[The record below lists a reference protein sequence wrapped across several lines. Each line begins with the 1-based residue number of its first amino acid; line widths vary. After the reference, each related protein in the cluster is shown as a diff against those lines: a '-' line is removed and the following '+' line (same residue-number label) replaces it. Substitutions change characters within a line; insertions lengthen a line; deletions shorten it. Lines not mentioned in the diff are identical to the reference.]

1 MIIKTWSD
9 YKSYRKSSS
18 RITMEVENFLI
29 SQLKNDRDKVITEFS
44 ILYQPI
50 IKSFVKKYLWS
61 NVASEDLYCC
71 GVEGLI
77 NSIDNFDPSKNVRFG
92 TFCTHYILGGIR
104 RVIDLTNNTIKRPS
118 HVNRILHKIFI
129 YDGEDFYSKL
139 LDEGFT
145 KEQIDNALLAKEIK
159 MTHLEDALEV
169 QNVDEYSIFNN
180 IEILNSV
187 KRLSPREMIAISLK
201 FGLFDVKLHTYKELD
216 KVLDCDSE
224 LLVRKIY
231 EKLRELMKDELDI

>member
-1 MIIKTWSD
+1 
-9 YKSYRKSSS
+9 
-18 RITMEVENFLI
+18 MEVENFLI

-44 ILYQPI
+44 VLYQPI

-61 NVASEDLYCC
+61 NVASEDLYCS

-139 LDEGFT
+139 LEEGFT
-145 KEQIDNALLAKEIK
+145 KDQIDNALLAKEIK

-231 EKLRELMKDELDI
+231 EKLRELMKDELN

>member
-1 MIIKTWSD
+1 MKIKTWSD

-18 RITMEVENFLI
+18 RLTMEVENFLI

-50 IKSFVKKYLWS
+50 IKSFVRKYLWS

>member
-1 MIIKTWSD
+1 
-9 YKSYRKSSS
+9 
-18 RITMEVENFLI
+18 MEVENFLI

-44 ILYQPI
+44 VLYQPI

-139 LDEGFT
+139 LEEGFT

-159 MTHLEDALEV
+159 MTDLDSALEV

>member
-1 MIIKTWSD
+1 MKIKTWSD
-9 YKSYRKSSS
+9 YKYYRKSSS
-18 RITMEVENFLI
+18 RLTLEVENFLI
-29 SQLKNDRDKVITEFS
+29 SQLQNNRDKVIKEFS

-61 NVASEDLYCC
+61 NVASEDLYCS
-71 GVEGLI
+71 GIEGLI

-92 TFCTHYILGGIR
+92 TYATHYILGNIR
-104 RVIDLTNNTIKRPS
+104 RVIDLTNNTIKKPS
-118 HVNRILHKIFI
+118 HVNRILHKIYI
-129 YDGEDFYSKL
+129 YDGDDFYTKL

-145 KEQIDNALLAKEIK
+145 KDQIDNALLAKEIK
-159 MTHLEDALEV
+159 MTDLEDALEV

-216 KVLDCDSE
+216 KILDCDSE

-231 EKLRELMKDELDI
+231 EKLRELMKDELN

>member
-9 YKSYRKSSS
+9 YKCYRKSSS

-129 YDGEDFYSKL
+129 YNGEDFYSKL

-145 KEQIDNALLAKEIK
+145 KDQIDNALLAKEIK
-159 MTHLEDALEV
+159 MTDLDSALEV

-231 EKLRELMKDELDI
+231 EKLRELMKDELN

>member
-1 MIIKTWSD
+1 
-9 YKSYRKSSS
+9 
-18 RITMEVENFLI
+18 MEVENFLI
-29 SQLKNDRDKVITEFS
+29 SKLQNDRDKVITEFS
-44 ILYQPI
+44 VLYGPI

-61 NVASEDLYCC
+61 NVASEDLYCS

-77 NSIDNFDPSKNVRFG
+77 NAIDNFDTSKNVRFG
-92 TFCTHYILGGIR
+92 TYATHYMLGNIR

-118 HVNRILHKIFI
+118 HVNRILHKIFV
-129 YDGEDFYSKL
+129 YEGEDFYEDL
-139 LDEGFT
+139 LSQGFT
-145 KEQIDNALLAKEIK
+145 RDQIDNALVAKEIK
-159 MTHLEDALEV
+159 MTNLQDALEV
-169 QNVDEYSIFNN
+169 LKTDEYSIFNN

-201 FGLFDVKLHTYKELD
+201 FGLFDVKIHTYKELD

-231 EKLRELMKDELDI
+231 EKLRELMKDELN

>member
-44 ILYQPI
+44 VLYGPI

-61 NVASEDLYCC
+61 NVASEDLYCS

-139 LDEGFT
+139 LEEGFT
-145 KEQIDNALLAKEIK
+145 KDQIDNALLAKEIK

-231 EKLRELMKDELDI
+231 EKLRELMKDELN

>member
-1 MIIKTWSD
+1 MKIKTWSD
-9 YKSYRKSSS
+9 YKYYRKSSS
-18 RITMEVENFLI
+18 RLTMEVENFLI
-29 SQLKNDRDKVITEFS
+29 SKLQNDRGKVITEFS
-44 ILYQPI
+44 VLYGPI

-61 NVASEDLYCC
+61 NVASEDLYCS

-77 NSIDNFDPSKNVRFG
+77 NAIDNFDTSKNVRFG
-92 TFCTHYILGGIR
+92 TYATHYMLGNIR
-104 RVIDLTNNTIKRPS
+104 RVIDLTNNTIKKPS
-118 HVNRILHKIFI
+118 HVNRILHKIFV
-129 YDGEDFYSKL
+129 YEGEDFYEDL
-139 LDEGFT
+139 LSQGFT
-145 KEQIDNALLAKEIK
+145 RDQIDNALVAKEIK
-159 MTHLEDALEV
+159 MTDINDAIEV
-169 QNVDEYSIFNN
+169 QTVDDYSIFNN

-231 EKLRELMKDELDI
+231 EKLRELMKDELN

>member
-1 MIIKTWSD
+1 
-9 YKSYRKSSS
+9 
-18 RITMEVENFLI
+18 MEVENFLI
-29 SQLKNDRDKVITEFS
+29 SKLENDRYKVITEFS

-61 NVASEDLYCC
+61 NVASEDLYCS

-77 NSIDNFDPSKNVRFG
+77 NAIDNFDTSKNVRFG
-92 TFCTHYILGGIR
+92 TYATHYMLGNIR

-118 HVNRILHKIFI
+118 HVNRILHKIFV
-129 YDGEDFYSKL
+129 YEGEDFYEDL
-139 LDEGFT
+139 LSQGFT
-145 KEQIDNALLAKEIK
+145 RDQIDNALVAKEIK
-159 MTHLEDALEV
+159 MTNLQDALEV
-169 QNVDEYSIFNN
+169 LKTDEYSIFNN

-231 EKLRELMKDELDI
+231 EKLRELMKDELN

>member
-1 MIIKTWSD
+1 MKIKTWSD
-9 YKSYRKSSS
+9 YKYYRKSSS
-18 RITMEVENFLI
+18 RLTMEVENFLI
-29 SQLKNDRDKVITEFS
+29 SKLQNDRDKVITEFS
-44 ILYQPI
+44 ILYGPI

-61 NVASEDLYCC
+61 NVASEDLYCS

-77 NSIDNFDPSKNVRFG
+77 NAIDNFDTSKNVRFG
-92 TFCTHYILGGIR
+92 TYATHYMLGNIR

-118 HVNRILHKIFI
+118 HVNRILHKIFV
-129 YDGEDFYSKL
+129 YEGEDFYEDLLSQGFSK
-139 LDEGFT
+139 D
-145 KEQIDNALLAKEIK
+145 QIDNALVAKEIK
-159 MTHLEDALEV
+159 MTNLQDALEV
-169 QNVDEYSIFNN
+169 LKTDEYSIFNN

-201 FGLFDVKLHTYKELD
+201 FGLFDLKIHTYKELD

-231 EKLRELMKDELDI
+231 EKLRELMKDELN

>member
-1 MIIKTWSD
+1 MD
-9 YKSYRKSSS
+9 
-18 RITMEVENFLI
+18 VENFLI
-29 SQLKNDRDKVITEFS
+29 SKLENDRDKVITEFS
-44 ILYQPI
+44 VLYAPI

-61 NVASEDLYCC
+61 NVASEDLYCS

-77 NSIDNFDPSKNVRFG
+77 NAIDNFDTSKNVRFG
-92 TFCTHYILGGIR
+92 TYATHYMLGNIR

-118 HVNRILHKIFI
+118 HVNRILHKIFV
-129 YDGEDFYSKL
+129 YEGEDFYEDL
-139 LDEGFT
+139 LSQGFT
-145 KEQIDNALLAKEIK
+145 RDQIDNALVAKEIK
-159 MTHLEDALEV
+159 MTNLEDALEV
-169 QNVDEYSIFNN
+169 LKTDEYSIFNN

-201 FGLFDVKLHTYKELD
+201 FGLFDVKIHTYKELD

-231 EKLRELMKDELDI
+231 EKLRELFKDELDI

>member
-44 ILYQPI
+44 VLYGPI

-61 NVASEDLYCC
+61 NVASEDLYCS

-159 MTHLEDALEV
+159 MTDLDSALEV

>member
-9 YKSYRKSSS
+9 YKRYRKSSS
-18 RITMEVENFLI
+18 RLTMEVENFLI
-29 SQLKNDRDKVITEFS
+29 SKLNDDRDKVITEFS
-44 ILYQPI
+44 ILYEPI

-61 NVASEDLYCC
+61 NVASEDLYCS

-139 LDEGFT
+139 LEEGFT
-145 KEQIDNALLAKEIK
+145 KDQIDNALLAKEIK

-231 EKLRELMKDELDI
+231 EKLRELMKDELN

>member
-1 MIIKTWSD
+1 MKIKTWSD

-44 ILYQPI
+44 VLYQPI

-139 LDEGFT
+139 LEEGFT

-231 EKLRELMKDELDI
+231 EKLRELMKDELN

>member
-1 MIIKTWSD
+1 MKIKTWSD
-9 YKSYRKSSS
+9 YKYYRKSSS
-18 RITMEVENFLI
+18 RLTMEVENFLI
-29 SQLKNDRDKVITEFS
+29 SKLQNDRDKVITEFS
-44 ILYQPI
+44 VLYGPI

-61 NVASEDLYCC
+61 NVASEDLYCS

-77 NSIDNFDPSKNVRFG
+77 NAIDNFDTSKNVRFG
-92 TFCTHYILGGIR
+92 TYATHYMLGNIR

-118 HVNRILHKIFI
+118 HVNRILHKIYI
-129 YDGEDFYSKL
+129 YEGDDFYGEL
-139 LDEGFT
+139 LSQGFT
-145 KEQIDNALLAKEIK
+145 KDQIDNALVAKEIK
-159 MTHLEDALEV
+159 MTDLDDAIEV
-169 QNVDEYSIFNN
+169 QTVDEYSIFNN

-201 FGLFDVKLHTYKELD
+201 FGLFDVKIHTYKELD

-231 EKLRELMKDELDI
+231 EKLRELMKDELN

>member
-44 ILYQPI
+44 VLYQPI

-159 MTHLEDALEV
+159 MTDLDSALEV

>member
-1 MIIKTWSD
+1 MKIKTWSD
-9 YKSYRKSSS
+9 YKYYRKSSS
-18 RITMEVENFLI
+18 RLTMEVENFLI
-29 SQLKNDRDKVITEFS
+29 SKLQNDRDKVITEFS
-44 ILYQPI
+44 VLYGPI

-61 NVASEDLYCC
+61 NVASEDLYCS

-77 NSIDNFDPSKNVRFG
+77 NAIDNFDTSKNVRFG
-92 TFCTHYILGGIR
+92 TYATHYMLGNIR

-118 HVNRILHKIFI
+118 HVNRILHKIFV
-129 YDGEDFYSKL
+129 YEGEDFYEDL
-139 LDEGFT
+139 LSQGFT
-145 KEQIDNALLAKEIK
+145 RDQIDNALVAKEIK
-159 MTHLEDALEV
+159 MTNLQDALEV
-169 QNVDEYSIFNN
+169 LKTDEYSIFNN

-201 FGLFDVKLHTYKELD
+201 FGLFDVKIHTYKELD

-231 EKLRELMKDELDI
+231 EKLRELMKDELN

>member
-1 MIIKTWSD
+1 MKIKTWSD
-9 YKSYRKSSS
+9 YKYYRKSSS
-18 RITMEVENFLI
+18 RLTMEVENFLI
-29 SQLKNDRDKVITEFS
+29 SKLQNDRDKVITEFS
-44 ILYQPI
+44 VLYGPI

-61 NVASEDLYCC
+61 NVASDDLYCS

-77 NSIDNFDPSKNVRFG
+77 NAIDNFDTSKNVRFG
-92 TFCTHYILGGIR
+92 TYATHYMLGNIR

-118 HVNRILHKIFI
+118 HVNRILHKIFV
-129 YDGEDFYSKL
+129 YEGEDFYEDLLSQGFSK
-139 LDEGFT
+139 D
-145 KEQIDNALLAKEIK
+145 QIDNALVAKEIK
-159 MTHLEDALEV
+159 MTNLQDALEV
-169 QNVDEYSIFNN
+169 LKTDEYSIFNN

-201 FGLFDVKLHTYKELD
+201 FGLFDLKIHTYKELD

-231 EKLRELMKDELDI
+231 EKLRELMKDELN

>member
-61 NVASEDLYCC
+61 NVASEDLYCS

-139 LDEGFT
+139 LEEGFT

-231 EKLRELMKDELDI
+231 EKLRELMKDELN

>member
-1 MIIKTWSD
+1 MKIKTWSD
-9 YKSYRKSSS
+9 YKYYRKSSS
-18 RITMEVENFLI
+18 RLTMEVENFLI
-29 SQLKNDRDKVITEFS
+29 SKLQNDRDKVITEFS
-44 ILYQPI
+44 VLYGPI

-61 NVASEDLYCC
+61 NVASEDLYCS

-77 NSIDNFDPSKNVRFG
+77 NAIDNFDVSKNVRFG
-92 TFCTHYILGGIR
+92 TYATHYMLGNIR

-118 HVNRILHKIFI
+118 HVNRILHKIFV
-129 YDGEDFYSKL
+129 YEGEDFYEDL
-139 LDEGFT
+139 LSQGFT
-145 KEQIDNALLAKEIK
+145 RDQIDNALVAKEIK
-159 MTHLEDALEV
+159 MTNLQDALEV
-169 QNVDEYSIFNN
+169 LKTDEYSIFNN

-201 FGLFDVKLHTYKELD
+201 FGLFDVKIHTYKELD

-231 EKLRELMKDELDI
+231 EKLRELMKDELN

>member
-44 ILYQPI
+44 VLYQPI

-139 LDEGFT
+139 LEEGFT
-145 KEQIDNALLAKEIK
+145 KDQIDNALLAKEIK

-231 EKLRELMKDELDI
+231 EKLRELMKDELN

>member
-1 MIIKTWSD
+1 MKIKTWSD
-9 YKSYRKSSS
+9 YKYYRKSSS
-18 RITMEVENFLI
+18 RLTMEVENFLI
-29 SQLKNDRDKVITEFS
+29 SKLENDRHKVITEFS
-44 ILYQPI
+44 VLYAPI

-77 NSIDNFDPSKNVRFG
+77 NAIDNFDTGKNVRFG
-92 TFCTHYILGGIR
+92 TYATHYILGNIR

-118 HVNRILHKIFI
+118 HVNRILHKIFV
-129 YDGEDFYSKL
+129 YEGEDFYEDL
-139 LDEGFT
+139 LSQGFT
-145 KEQIDNALLAKEIK
+145 RDQIDNALVAKEIK
-159 MTHLEDALEV
+159 MTNLEDALEV
-169 QNVDEYSIFNN
+169 LKTDEYSIFNN

-201 FGLFDVKLHTYKELD
+201 FGLFDLKIHTYKELD

-231 EKLRELMKDELDI
+231 EKLRELFKDELD

>member
-1 MIIKTWSD
+1 MRIKTWAD
-9 YKSYRKSSS
+9 YKIYRKSTS
-18 RITMEVENFLI
+18 RINMEVEYFLI
-29 SQLKNDRDKVITEFS
+29 SKLVNYRDRVILEFCD
-44 ILYQPI
+44 LYEPI
-50 IKSFVKKYLWS
+50 IKSFVKKYYWC
-61 NVASEDLYCC
+61 NVAAEDLYCS
-71 GVEGLI
+71 GIEGLI
-77 NSIDNFDPSKNVRFG
+77 NAIDNFDASKNVRFG
-92 TFCTHYILGGIR
+92 TYATHYILGNIR
-104 RVIDLTNNTIKRPS
+104 RVIDLTNNTIKKPS
-118 HVNRILHKIFI
+118 HVNRILHKIYI
-129 YDGEDFYSKL
+129 YNGEDFYSKL

-145 KEQIDNALLAKEIK
+145 KDQIDNALLAKEIK
-159 MTHLEDALEV
+159 MTNLEDALEV

-231 EKLRELMKDELDI
+231 EKLRELMKDELN

>member
-44 ILYQPI
+44 VLYQPI

-61 NVASEDLYCC
+61 NVASEDLYCS

-139 LDEGFT
+139 LEEGFT
-145 KEQIDNALLAKEIK
+145 KDQIDNALLAKEIK

>member
-1 MIIKTWSD
+1 
-9 YKSYRKSSS
+9 
-18 RITMEVENFLI
+18 MEVENFLI
-29 SQLKNDRDKVITEFS
+29 SKLENDRDKVITEFS
-44 ILYQPI
+44 VLYQPI

-61 NVASEDLYCC
+61 NVASDDLYCS

-77 NSIDNFDPSKNVRFG
+77 NAIDNFDTSKNVRFG
-92 TFCTHYILGGIR
+92 TYATHYMLGNIR

-118 HVNRILHKIFI
+118 HVNRILHKIFV
-129 YDGEDFYSKL
+129 YEGEDFYEDL
-139 LDEGFT
+139 LSQGFT
-145 KEQIDNALLAKEIK
+145 RDQIDNALVAKEIK
-159 MTHLEDALEV
+159 MTNLEDALEV
-169 QNVDEYSIFNN
+169 LKTDEYSIFNN

-201 FGLFDVKLHTYKELD
+201 FGLFDVKIHTYKELD

-231 EKLRELMKDELDI
+231 EKLRELFKDELDI

>member
-1 MIIKTWSD
+1 
-9 YKSYRKSSS
+9 
-18 RITMEVENFLI
+18 MEVENFLI

-50 IKSFVKKYLWS
+50 IKSFVRKYLWS
-61 NVASEDLYCC
+61 NVASEDLYCS

-139 LDEGFT
+139 LEEGFT
-145 KEQIDNALLAKEIK
+145 KDQIDNALLAKEIK
-159 MTHLEDALEV
+159 MTDLDSALEV

>member
-44 ILYQPI
+44 ILYEPI

-61 NVASEDLYCC
+61 NVASEDLYCS

-139 LDEGFT
+139 LEEGFT
-145 KEQIDNALLAKEIK
+145 KDQIDNALLAKEIK

-231 EKLRELMKDELDI
+231 EKLRELMKDELN

>member
-1 MIIKTWSD
+1 
-9 YKSYRKSSS
+9 
-18 RITMEVENFLI
+18 MEVENFLI

-50 IKSFVKKYLWS
+50 IKSFVRKYLWS
-61 NVASEDLYCC
+61 NVASEDLYCS

-77 NSIDNFDPSKNVRFG
+77 NSIDNFDPNKNVRFG

>member
-18 RITMEVENFLI
+18 RLTMEVENFLI

>member
-1 MIIKTWSD
+1 
-9 YKSYRKSSS
+9 
-18 RITMEVENFLI
+18 MEVENFLI
-29 SQLKNDRDKVITEFS
+29 SKLENDRYKVITEFS

-61 NVASEDLYCC
+61 NVASEDLYCS

-77 NSIDNFDPSKNVRFG
+77 NAIDNFDTSKNVRFG
-92 TFCTHYILGGIR
+92 TYATHYMLGNIR

-118 HVNRILHKIFI
+118 HVNRILHKIFV
-129 YDGEDFYSKL
+129 YEGEDFYEDL
-139 LDEGFT
+139 LSQGFT
-145 KEQIDNALLAKEIK
+145 RDQIDNALVAKEIK
-159 MTHLEDALEV
+159 MTNLQDALEV
-169 QNVDEYSIFNN
+169 LKTDEYSIFNN

-201 FGLFDVKLHTYKELD
+201 FGLFDVKIHTYKELD

-231 EKLRELMKDELDI
+231 EKLRELFKDELDI

>member
-9 YKSYRKSSS
+9 YKRYRKSSS

-44 ILYQPI
+44 VLYQPI

-139 LDEGFT
+139 LEEGFT
-145 KEQIDNALLAKEIK
+145 KDQIDNALLAKEIK

-231 EKLRELMKDELDI
+231 EKLRELMKDELN